1 MNTNTNT
8 KRNAAVTAEILP
20 TYRTAVQAPDAWDG
34 CDGGWIELKFANG
47 KELQLSTNSLSNG
60 LLYRAAMHGL
70 KQKLVDAA
78 AMSRNPETGRSATIE
93 DKFAAVQAVYERL
106 LAGQWNAVRG
116 EGSATGGMLLS
127 ALVRLYDGRKTP
139 EQVRGYLTTLTDAQK
154 TALRA
159 NSRVAPIIEQIRAER
174 GQATD
179 TEALLDMLDGMGD
192 KEDGE

>member
-8 KRNAAVTAEILP
+8 KRNAAVSATIVEGGETTAGVL
-20 TYRTAVQAPDAWDG
+20 Q
-34 CDGGWIELKFANG
+34 LSFANG
-47 KELQLSTNSLSNG
+47 QIIQITTDALTPAIA
-60 LLYRAAMHGL
+60 RAALLHGL

-139 EQVRGYLTTLTDAQK
+139 EQVREYLATLTDAQK

-179 TEALLDMLDGMGD
+179 TDALLDELDGMGNE
-192 KEDGE
+192 EDGE

>member
-8 KRNAAVTAEILP
+8 KRNAAVSAE
-20 TYRTAVQAPDAWDG
+20 TTAVGLTLTFADG
-34 CDGGWIELKFANG
+34 RNLTLAIAT
-47 KELQLSTNSLSNG
+47 LSQEIIDHAI
-60 LLYRAAMHGL
+60 RHGL

-93 DKFAAVQAVYERL
+93 DKYAAVRVVYERL

-139 EQVRGYLTTLTDAQK
+139 EQVREYLATLTDAQK

-179 TEALLDMLDGMGD
+179 TDALLDELDGMGNE
-192 KEDGE
+192 EDGE